1 MKRLVVIG
9 GGPGGNVAALTAA
22 RHGADK
28 VILVE
33 KDALGGTC
41 TNRGCIPTKFFL
53 SRLEERGGEKAG
65 WSRLMSHK
73 DALVRGLANSF
84 GKSCREAG
92 VEILRGHGRL
102 AGPHTGEGEGEG
114 GAITRIEA
122 DRIILATG
130 SSPAVIPG
138 ISIDGERVIT
148 STEALSLPEPPGSMI
163 IIGSGAVGSEFAFI
177 YHRAGTKVTL
187 VEAMDRLFP
196 GEDGEVHDL
205 FAALYRKMGIA
216 TVTGD
221 PVSSV
226 EPSRT
231 GGARVLLASGESLEA
246 EKVLVGIGR
255 RLLTGDIGLEAAG
268 LARGSRGEIDV
279 DGELRTSREHIY
291 AVGDI
296 TGKLLLAHLASY
308 QGAQAARSAVG
319 RSWREVPYH
328 AVPWSIFTTPEIA
341 SVGLNETGAAGKGVD
356 SLAASLPWMDNIKA
370 RLDRTTDGFVKIVAE
385 KGSGRIIGGTVVG
398 LHASDMIH
406 IISQAV
412 HQKLTV
418 SDMTGMVFA
427 HPGLAETIYEVL
439 QKLRH
444 GLSSASARPP
454 GHA

>member
-1 MKRLVVIG
+1 VKRLVVIG

-53 SRLEERGGEKAG
+53 SRLDERGGEKAG

-73 DALVRGLANSF
+73 DALVRGLANSI

-102 AGPHTGEGEGEG
+102 AGPNTVEVEGEG

-268 LARGSRGEIDV
+268 LARGSLGEIDV

-418 SDMTGMVFA
+418 SDMTGMVFS

-454 GHA
+454 GHV